1 MLGGI
6 YIAYNTRDK
15 GKDLFKV
22 GITKNFKNRLE
33 SLNTSGVVGNIE
45 YLETFPLDNGLEVLE
60 KKIHHEISRKYPREK
75 GKEWFHCPSE
85 IIIEII
91 KKVINPSNNLKIDM
105 EHLNNEIFQFL
116 INDPNLDLVKISLF
130 ANQHN
135 WPCHIGL
142 GLTPYHNW
150 ERAFYILANKELEIN
165 NKNLFKYLRLR
176 GSLYENNLK
185 EFPDYC
191 NFLQDLQN
199 KIRKTN
205 LRRYINETSFYFQP
219 NRNNL
224 KHLGMAIWL
233 LEPLEKINK
242 VLTIEWGSQIKQILN
257 NNNIVWREGYLRY
270 SDLEIM
276 EKFLEGRRDN
286 RI

>member
-6 YIAYNTRDK
+6 YIAYNTGDK
-15 GKDLFKV
+15 RKDLFKV

-45 YLETFPLDNGLEVLE
+45 YLETFPLDNGLEILE

-85 IIIEII
+85 IIIEIT
-91 KKVINPSNNLKIDM
+91 KKVINPSNNIKIDM

-116 INDPNLDLVKISLF
+116 INDPNLDLVKVSLF

-135 WPCHIGL
+135 WPCHIGS

-165 NKNLFKYLRLR
+165 NRNLFKYLRLR

-199 KIRKTN
+199 KIRTTN
-205 LRRYINETSFYFQP
+205 LKRYINETSFYFQP

-233 LEPLEKINK
+233 LEPLEKTNK

>member
-45 YLETFPLDNGLEVLE
+45 YLKTFPLDNGLEILE

-85 IIIEII
+85 IIIEIT
-91 KKVINPSNNLKIDM
+91 KKVINPSNNIKIDM

-135 WPCHIGL
+135 WPCYIGST
-142 GLTPYHNW
+142 LTPYHNW

-165 NKNLFKYLRLR
+165 NRNLFKYLRLR
-176 GSLYENNLK
+176 GSLNENNLK

-199 KIRKTN
+199 KIRTTN
-205 LRRYINETSFYFQP
+205 LKRYINETSFYFQP
-219 NRNNL
+219 DRNNL

-233 LEPLEKINK
+233 LEPLEKTNK
-242 VLTIEWGSQIKQILN
+242 VLTIEWGSQIKQILK
-257 NNNIVWREGYLRY
+257 NNNIVWRAGYLRY
-270 SDLEIM
+270 SDFQIV
-276 EKFLEGRRDN
+276 EKFLEVRRDN

>member
-6 YIAYNTRDK
+6 YIAYNTRDE

-22 GITKNFKNRLE
+22 GKTKNFKNRLE
-33 SLNTSGVVGNIE
+33 SLNTSGVVGNIK
-45 YLETFPLDNGLEVLE
+45 YLETFPLDNSLEILE

-85 IIIEII
+85 IIIETI

-135 WPCHIGL
+135 WPCHIGS

-165 NKNLFKYLRLR
+165 NRNLFKYLRLR

-199 KIRKTN
+199 KIRTTN
-205 LRRYINETSFYFQP
+205 LKRYINETSFYFQP

-233 LEPLEKINK
+233 LEPLEKTNK

-276 EKFLEGRRDN
+276 EKFLEIRRDN

>member
-33 SLNTSGVVGNIE
+33 SLNTSGVVGKIE
-45 YLETFPLDNGLEVLE
+45 YLKTFPLDNGLEILE

-85 IIIEII
+85 IIIEIT
-91 KKVINPSNNLKIDM
+91 KKVINPSNNIKIDM
-105 EHLNNEIFQFL
+105 EHLNNEIFHFL
-116 INDPNLDLVKISLF
+116 INDPNLDLVQISLF

-135 WPCHIGL
+135 WPCHIGS
-142 GLTPYHNW
+142 GLTQYHNW

-165 NKNLFKYLRLR
+165 NRNLFKYLRLR
-176 GSLYENNLK
+176 GSLNENNLK

-199 KIRKTN
+199 KIRTTN
-205 LRRYINETSFYFQP
+205 LKRYINETSFYFQP
-219 NRNNL
+219 DRNNL

-233 LEPLEKINK
+233 LEPLEKTNK
-242 VLTIEWGSQIKQILN
+242 VLTIEWGSQIKQILK
-257 NNNIVWREGYLRY
+257 NNNIVWRAGYLRY
-270 SDLEIM
+270 SDFQIV
-276 EKFLEGRRDN
+276 EKFLEVRRDN

>member
-1 MLGGI
+1 MPGGI

-33 SLNTSGVVGNIE
+33 SLNTSGVVGNIK
-45 YLETFPLDNGLEVLE
+45 YLETFPLDNGLEILE

-85 IIIEII
+85 IIIETI

-135 WPCHIGL
+135 WPCHIGS

-165 NKNLFKYLRLR
+165 NRNLFKYLRLR
-176 GSLYENNLK
+176 NGLYENNLK

-219 NRNNL
+219 NCNNL

-276 EKFLEGRRDN
+276 EKFLEIRRDN

>member
-1 MLGGI
+1 MPGGI
-6 YIAYNTRDK
+6 YIAYNTRDE

-22 GITKNFKNRLE
+22 GKTKNFKNRLE
-33 SLNTSGVVGNIE
+33 SLNTSGVVGNIK
-45 YLETFPLDNGLEVLE
+45 YLETFPLDNGLEILE

-91 KKVINPSNNLKIDM
+91 KKVINPSNNIKIDM

-135 WPCHIGL
+135 LPCHIGL
-142 GLTPYHNW
+142 GITPYHIW
-150 ERAFYILANKELEIN
+150 ERAFYILANKELEIDN
-165 NKNLFKYLRLR
+165 RNLFKLLRLR
-176 GSLYENNLK
+176 GSIDADNLK
-185 EFPDYC
+185 EFPDYY

-219 NRNNL
+219 DRNNL

-233 LEPLEKINK
+233 LEPLEKTNK

-276 EKFLEGRRDN
+276 EKFLERRRDN

>member
-1 MLGGI
+1 MPGGI

-33 SLNTSGVVGNIE
+33 SLNTSGVVGNIK
-45 YLETFPLDNGLEVLE
+45 YLETFSLDNGLEIIE

-85 IIIEII
+85 IIIETI

-135 WPCHIGL
+135 WPCHIGS

-165 NKNLFKYLRLR
+165 NRNLFKYLRLR

-276 EKFLEGRRDN
+276 EKFLEVRRDN

>member
-6 YIAYNTRDK
+6 YIAYNSRDK

-45 YLETFPLDNGLEVLE
+45 YLETFPLDNGLQILE

-91 KKVINPSNNLKIDM
+91 KKVINPSNNIKIDM

-135 WPCHIGL
+135 WPCHIGS

-150 ERAFYILANKELEIN
+150 ERAFYILANKELEIDN
-165 NKNLFKYLRLR
+165 RNLFKLLRLR
-176 GSLYENNLK
+176 GSIDADNIK
-185 EFPDYC
+185 EFPDYY

-257 NNNIVWREGYLRY
+257 NSL
-270 SDLEIM
+270 L
-276 EKFLEGRRDN
+276 FL
-286 RI
+286 

>member
-45 YLETFPLDNGLEVLE
+45 YLETFPLDNGLEILE

-91 KKVINPSNNLKIDM
+91 KKVINPSNNIKIDM

-142 GLTPYHNW
+142 GLTPYDNW
-150 ERAFYILANKELEIN
+150 ERVFYILANKELEIN
-165 NKNLFKYLRLR
+165 NRNLFKYLRLR

-199 KIRKTN
+199 KIRTTN
-205 LRRYINETSFYFQP
+205 LKRYINETSFYFQP

-233 LEPLEKINK
+233 LEPLEKTNK

>member
-6 YIAYNTRDK
+6 YIAYNTRDN

-45 YLETFPLDNGLEVLE
+45 YLETFPLDNGLEILE

-91 KKVINPSNNLKIDM
+91 KKVINPSNNIKIDM

-135 WPCHIGL
+135 WPCHIGS

-165 NKNLFKYLRLR
+165 NRNLFKYLRLR

-219 NRNNL
+219 DRNNL

-233 LEPLEKINK
+233 LEPLEKTNK

-276 EKFLEGRRDN
+276 EKFLERRRDN

>member
-1 MLGGI
+1 MPGGI

-33 SLNTSGVVGNIE
+33 SLNTSGVVGNIK
-45 YLETFPLDNGLEVLE
+45 YLETFPLDNSLEILE

-135 WPCHIGL
+135 WPCHIGS

-165 NKNLFKYLRLR
+165 NRNLFKYLRLR
-176 GSLYENNLK
+176 NSLYENNLK
-185 EFPDYC
+185 EFPDYR

-219 NRNNL
+219 NRDNL

-276 EKFLEGRRDN
+276 EKFLEVRRDN

>member
-1 MLGGI
+1 MPGGI

-33 SLNTSGVVGNIE
+33 SLNTSGVVGNIK
-45 YLETFPLDNGLEVLE
+45 YLETFPLDNGLEILE

-91 KKVINPSNNLKIDM
+91 KKVINPSNNIKIDM

-135 WPCHIGL
+135 WPCHIGS

-165 NKNLFKYLRLR
+165 NRNLFKYLRLR

-219 NRNNL
+219 NCNNL

-276 EKFLEGRRDN
+276 EKFLEVRRDN

>member
-1 MLGGI
+1 M
-6 YIAYNTRDK
+6 
-15 GKDLFKV
+15 
-22 GITKNFKNRLE
+22 
-33 SLNTSGVVGNIE
+33 
-45 YLETFPLDNGLEVLE
+45 
-60 KKIHHEISRKYPREK
+60 
-75 GKEWFHCPSE
+75 
-85 IIIEII
+85 
-91 KKVINPSNNLKIDM
+91 
-105 EHLNNEIFQFL
+105 
-116 INDPNLDLVKISLF
+116 KISLF

-135 WPCHIGL
+135 WPCHIGS

-165 NKNLFKYLRLR
+165 NRNLFKYLRLR
-176 GSLYENNLK
+176 NSLYENNLK

-219 NRNNL
+219 NRDNL

-276 EKFLEGRRDN
+276 EKFLEVRRDN